1 MDHSVALITATV
13 LKQISKIK
21 IPYFIA
27 LFILAMMNTYVPQT
41 AMVAP
46 YLVAMAK
53 TGLTLLV
60 FNWSGIKSY
69 RVKSVG

>member
-1 MDHSVALITATV
+1 M
-13 LKQISKIK
+13 
-21 IPYFIA
+21 
-27 LFILAMMNTYVPQT
+27 ILNTYVPQT

-53 TGLTLLV
+53 TGLTMHC

-69 RVKSVG
+69 RVKGLWVLMVQGVLDMYAIAFSILYFI